1 MKYIEEFGDKTPKE
15 LKIIEIVNSTLEKSK
30 QLKKE
35 PIKTAFG
42 DLPGHNYTDIA
53 EICLDILERLRFA
66 YPKEVFE
73 TLSRLSVDENE
84 KVKKKTLDVSVKMA
98 EYTFWPKEK
107 KIYYH
112 PQLFILD
119 EIEKLD
125 DKNLLTYLSLLV
137 KVSEVLLSPSFEGTS
152 WSDHKTFTIHQ
163 GSLPAGDTVKK
174 IREKTIS
181 ILKKLYS
188 LSETI
193 SEKQQILQALGQAT
207 HTPHIENYT
216 PELEKIILENTNT
229 LVSYYSSLIK
239 EADNEIIKIIEEQ
252 LHWFVKRFQKGLKN
266 IKKLRSFIAKN
277 AEYDMYKVFV
287 GWNYRFSDELDYHE
301 VEKERRQ
308 KINEYVKQITDESF
322 LQWQKKLLSIIKNYK
337 QLEDRGQFQYFNIF
351 LNELGKQ
358 KPEVAQ
364 KLILENEKEI
374 EPFLI
379 HLIAGIWQSNQKG
392 NAKKILEKWI
402 KNNQHLP
409 VCAYIFEYVKEIDEP
424 LLNKI
429 YKKAKEQNDVNALTN
444 VIRSIVSNFEQH
456 KIGKDLF
463 VDSIKELTKHKNYW
477 WANHVWFRGNS
488 ILGALNKNDWRTVL
502 ESLLIAQSIDYH
514 LEEILSVV
522 AQNSPREL
530 VGFFRKR
537 MKIQAKKKREE
548 RYDAIPFDLHELNK
562 PLSQNAKVVVEEIL
576 KWFKKENWLFYWEGG
591 HFLQAIFPA
600 FHQELEEQ
608 LIKLLRSKNKNK
620 AKIVLYILRSYKGE
634 TFLHNVCKEFIKQYS
649 QSKKYKQKLF
659 IVLSQVGVVSGEY
672 GFVEGYERKK
682 QEIQEWKKD
691 KNRVIKNFA
700 QEYENYL
707 SKRIDYEK
715 KRADEDIEIRKREFE
730 G

>member
-1 MKYIEEFGDKTPKE
+1 M
-15 LKIIEIVNSTLEKSK
+15 
-30 QLKKE
+30 
-35 PIKTAFG
+35 
-42 DLPGHNYTDIA
+42 
-53 EICLDILERLRFA
+53 
-66 YPKEVFE
+66 
-73 TLSRLSVDENE
+73 
-84 KVKKKTLDVSVKMA
+84 
-98 EYTFWPKEK
+98 
-107 KIYYH
+107 
-112 PQLFILD
+112 
-119 EIEKLD
+119 
-125 DKNLLTYLSLLV
+125 
-137 KVSEVLLSPSFEGTS
+137 
-152 WSDHKTFTIHQ
+152 
-163 GSLPAGDTVKK
+163 
-174 IREKTIS
+174 
-181 ILKKLYS
+181 
-188 LSETI
+188 
-193 SEKQQILQALGQAT
+193 
-207 HTPHIENYT
+207 
-216 PELEKIILENTNT
+216 
-229 LVSYYSSLIK
+229 
-239 EADNEIIKIIEEQ
+239 
-252 LHWFVKRFQKGLKN
+252 HWFVKRFQKGLKN

-301 VEKERRQ
+301 AEKERRQ

-477 WANHVWFRGNS
+477 WVNHVWFRGNS

-530 VGFFRKR
+530 VGFFRER

-548 RYDAIPFDLHELNK
+548 RYDAIPFDLHELNE